1 MDLSIHHGEVSA
13 LVTPFHSLSLAKFVL
28 LPLLKVKM
36 RETYDSGKKSDKY
49 LNKLFNDV
57 LLSNCSNSNHIGEIL
72 TCLVSSTKAE
82 DSFW

>member
-1 MDLSIHHGEVSA
+1 MPCQVNGNTELAGYKDQTLQSPGKKKETGQILGE
-13 LVTPFHSLSLAKFVL
+13 
-28 LPLLKVKM
+28 
-36 RETYDSGKKSDKY
+36 KSDKY
-49 LNKLFNDV
+49 LNINCSTDV